1 MTTPGDERSRGAA
14 RDRAARDEAG
24 YRRGLAWL
32 GVLALGLALAGAAAY
47 LVYTTFANV
56 FGG

>member
-1 MTTPGDERSRGAA
+1 VTTPGDERSRDQA

-32 GVLALGLALAGAAAY
+32 GVLALGLALAGVAAFLIYAA
-47 LVYTTFANV
+47 FANV